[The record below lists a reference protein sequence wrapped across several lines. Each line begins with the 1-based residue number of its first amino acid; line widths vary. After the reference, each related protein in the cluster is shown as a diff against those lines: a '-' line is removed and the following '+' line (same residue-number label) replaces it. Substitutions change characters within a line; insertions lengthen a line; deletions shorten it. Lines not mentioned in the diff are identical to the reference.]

1 MTEINSAEASA
12 GQDRRVRRTRKA
24 LRDALV
30 ELILEKGYAAVTVGD
45 IADRADVGRTTFYAH
60 FTDKDDLLLSGFA
73 EMHEAPM
80 KASAVTGIGR
90 LAALAR
96 DMVTHAD
103 QERRLYRAVFGYGG
117 AGPLQARLAGE
128 LASFLEDELGRAYP
142 EAPPAKVTMA
152 ARMATTAF
160 LGLIAWWLDGDEPL
174 TGEAICQAF
183 EAFVMPALTSML
195 GDASSPVGTLMA

>member
-1 MTEINSAEASA
+1 MTETDRAEAND

-60 FTDKDDLLLSGFA
+60 FSDKDDLLLSGFA
-73 EMHEAPM
+73 EMHEAPST
-80 KASAVTGIGR
+80 AGGETGIAR
-90 LAALAR
+90 LAVLAR
-96 DMVTHAD
+96 DMVTHAE
-103 QERRLYRAVFGYGG
+103 QERRLYRAVFGYRG
-117 AGPLQARLAGE
+117 AGPLQARMAGE

-142 EAPPAKVTMA
+142 GAPPAKVTMA

-174 TGEAICQAF
+174 TGESICQAF
-183 EAFVMPALTSML
+183 ESFAIPALTSML
-195 GDASSPVGTLMA
+195 GADDVPKERGS

>member
-1 MTEINSAEASA
+1 MTDINRAKANDN
-12 GQDRRVRRTRKA
+12 QDRRVRKTRQA

-73 EMHEAPM
+73 QMHEAPLM
-80 KASAVTGIGR
+80 TSGETGIAR

-103 QERRLYRAVFGYGG
+103 QERRLYRAVFGYRG
-117 AGPLQARLAGE
+117 AGPLQARMAGE
-128 LASFLEDELGRAYP
+128 LASFLEGELGRAYRG
-142 EAPPAKVTMA
+142 APPEKVTMA

-183 EAFVMPALTSML
+183 EAFAIPALTSML
-195 GDASSPVGTLMA
+195 GADDAGKERG

>member
-1 MTEINSAEASA
+1 MTEINSAEAND
-12 GQDRRVRRTRKA
+12 GQDRRVRKTRKA

-73 EMHEAPM
+73 QMHEAPLM
-80 KASAVTGIGR
+80 ASAEKGIAR

-103 QERRLYRAVFGYGG
+103 QERRLYRAVFGYRG
-117 AGPLQARLAGE
+117 AGPLQARMAGE
-128 LASFLEDELGRAYP
+128 LASFLEDELGRAYLG
-142 EAPPAKVTMA
+142 APSAKVTMA

-174 TGEAICQAF
+174 TGESICQAF
-183 EAFVMPALTSML
+183 EAFAIPALTSML
-195 GDASSPVGTLMA
+195 GADDVRKERG